1 MSAHLKKQSS
11 VLTLWID
18 FIKER
23 TLPAS
28 GDMLECAVT
37 LGPVVQVASAEVRT
51 DAEQAE
57 GMMSLGLRLLASTTW
72 TTVRS

>member
-1 MSAHLKKQSS
+1 MSAHLKKQSP

-28 GDMLECAVT
+28 GDMLECAVI
-37 LGPVVQVASAEVRT
+37 LGPGVQVVSAEVCSE
-51 DAEQAE
+51 AES
-57 GMMSLGLRLLASTTW
+57 GRRRDVSWS
-72 TTVRS
+72 

>member
-1 MSAHLKKQSS
+1 MKKQSP

-28 GDMLECAVT
+28 GDMLEYAVI
-37 LGPVVQVASAEVRT
+37 LGPVVQVVSAEVCS
-51 DAEQAE
+51 DAE
-57 GMMSLGLRLLASTTW
+57 S
-72 TTVRS
+72 VRRHDVSWS